1 MVSTSFSL
9 NKNYSIISPRQT
21 SPSGFFNK
29 TKIQTARYIDK
40 KELSQLQAGQDHE
53 NYMKRLYSTQRGFI
67 DFKRQK

>member
-1 MVSTSFSL
+1 MKELVKDNVKFQKSHSMVSTSFSL

-40 KELSQLQAGQDHE
+40 KELCQLEADQDH
-53 NYMKRLYSTQRGFI
+53 
-67 DFKRQK
+67 